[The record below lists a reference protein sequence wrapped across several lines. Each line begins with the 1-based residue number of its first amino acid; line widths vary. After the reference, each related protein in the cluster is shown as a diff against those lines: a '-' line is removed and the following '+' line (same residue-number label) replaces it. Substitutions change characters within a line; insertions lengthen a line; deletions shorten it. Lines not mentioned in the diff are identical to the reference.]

1 MDGASEEDAEDKDGD
16 EEVDGESPA
25 SDLASA
31 SCAARR
37 REVKRLGAG
46 ESLNGLSGLDRGGV
60 VSAGDASVGEPS
72 RGGVRGCCMVVL
84 LMKGRWISPAKLLI
98 YCREYSQLV
107 YAQAKLWKEGKGCA
121 GRSADQQ
128 ERQGELREQRMSK
141 KGTLVRWCDL
151 SLREGERSLHNMAF
165 RIGHV
170 LTWVQRRGELQREAG
185 GQTNV
190 NFDKTRC
197 RLQCKANS
205 FSPDCRV
212 AKVLHLDP
220 LWLSRTLRDSGILT
234 RSCRALPPLEA
245 STC

>member
-60 VSAGDASVGEPS
+60 VSDGDASVGEPS
-72 RGGVRGCCMVVL
+72 RGGVRDCCMVVL
-84 LMKGRWISPAKLLI
+84 LVKGRWISPAKLLMG
-98 YCREYSQLV
+98 YSQLV
-107 YAQAKLWKEGKGCA
+107 YAQAKLWKGGKGCA

-151 SLREGERSLHNMAF
+151 SLREGERDHCTTWHFASGMFLHGF
-165 RIGHV
+165 RGVVSYKGKLVVRRMSISIRRAADCNARQI
-170 LTWVQRRGELQREAG
+170 LSVQIVELQK
-185 GQTNV
+185 
-190 NFDKTRC
+190 F
-197 RLQCKANS
+197 
-205 FSPDCRV
+205 F
-212 AKVLHLDP
+212 
-220 LWLSRTLRDSGILT
+220 ILIL
-234 RSCRALPPLEA
+234 CG
-245 STC
+245 